1 MEVREERVVKLL
13 VPGDD
18 DDDDGDDDG
27 DDDDDHSRG
36 KGRKERLGK
45 TDDDLIA

>member
-18 DDDDGDDDG
+18 DDG

-36 KGRKERLGK
+36 KGRKEKLGK